1 MLSLFK
7 NYYCLCSFSLVNCSK
22 GCILIAKKGEN
33 MSFSLPI
40 LDVEN
45 FIAERQ
51 ETRTL
56 SWESNFEKNHKTF
69 AENIACGIAK
79 QVIEELGN
87 TIKDPYNQPIG
98 SKNKFVSNVSLE
110 IIKSR
115 TAKKIINLTEGSEEL
130 PPFNEWLAKFSTEQ
144 KQSDQHY
151 FEENLRGV
159 DREYFEE
166 LMAIVGR
173 LADKKLNQIF
183 SEFTSNSEHKDLQ
196 FKIEW
201 YRKSD
206 QQFSNPSDFRDN
218 CLRIELWFNEKIISK
233 QAEKSSAVI
242 EQHRVRQKEL
252 QNIRIGNNILVA
264 MVVVIIGLMILR
276 SGIIEISLPPS
287 NQ

>member
-1 MLSLFK
+1 
-7 NYYCLCSFSLVNCSK
+7 
-22 GCILIAKKGEN
+22 
-33 MSFSLPI
+33 MSFSLPA
-40 LDVEN
+40 LDIRD

-51 ETRTL
+51 KTRAS
-56 SWESNFEKNHKTF
+56 SWELNFEKNHKTF
-69 AENIACGIAK
+69 AKNIACGIAK
-79 QVIEELGN
+79 QVIKELGN
-87 TIKDPYNQPIG
+87 TIKDPYQQPIS

-115 TAKKIINLTEGSEEL
+115 TAKKIISFTEGSEEL
-130 PPFNEWLAKFSTEQ
+130 PPFNEWLAKFSVEQ

-159 DREYFEE
+159 DRKYFEE

-173 LADKKLNQIF
+173 VAEKKLNEIF

-196 FKIEW
+196 FKVEW

-218 CLRIELWFNEKIISK
+218 CLRIELWFNEKAIPRQIE
-233 QAEKSSAVI
+233 EKSSAVI
-242 EQHRVRQKEL
+242 EQHRIRQKEL
-252 QNIRIGNNILVA
+252 QNLRTRNNIIVA
-264 MVVVIIGLMILR
+264 MVVVIIGLMILK
-276 SGIIEISLPPS
+276 SGIIEISLPPR